1 MWSILTGPSKCKTKT
16 RSMNWLSTHSLT
28 CSTSKIQ
35 KELNLFCF
43 SSTTHLFRAQWW
55 LYYSSAKK
63 GQNTNLYNNPR
74 NMINILIN
82 TQSGLRF
89 FLLKAYLPRITK
101 KCSTQKKGGG
111 GAPWQRTFGKDC
123 ILNPSLKKSRYT
135 LAH

>member
-1 MWSILTGPSKCKTKT
+1 MVIILFK
-16 RSMNWLSTHSLT
+16 
-28 CSTSKIQ
+28 
-35 KELNLFCF
+35 
-43 SSTTHLFRAQWW
+43 
-55 LYYSSAKK
+55 YSAKK